1 VRLLDARK
9 LAVKQ
14 QVCVRFGLS
23 NGMECVIDEHGLS
36 KVPRLSGPPGFNLEE
51 EFARAE
57 RFVLELL
64 TREKRAERVLTRQEL
79 EGMIGSVAPGRA
91 AEEHEE

>member
-1 VRLLDARK
+1 MKLLDARK
-9 LAVKQ
+9 LAVKH
-14 QVCVRFGLS
+14 QVRVRFGLS

-57 RFVLELL
+57 RFVLQLL
-64 TREKRAERVLTRQEL
+64 TREKQGERVLTRREL
-79 EGMIGSVAPGRA
+79 ESMVGSIAPGKA